1 MTTYLDKVHF
11 RPRVRRRDGM
21 TKPSNTLA
29 CGRIASMEVY
39 MYQASWDQVD
49 CPACLAALKGKEE
62 LDDGSVRSDEVA

>member
-11 RPRVRRRDGM
+11 APLVEKAGV
-21 TKPSNTLA
+21 TTLASTLA
-29 CGRIASMEVY
+29 CGRAPLPQYLMRYAWKYVT
-39 MYQASWDQVD
+39 